1 MLKILNEVIE
11 NIRKKEKNA
20 LIVLKGFDDEIFKEI
35 SKNVEL
41 AFSLNFSLEQDYLQ
55 TLSENKKKLQKHLI
69 VLEKGLFLAKY
80 EEILI
85 IEKNLNLYDNNIY
98 ILENNLFKYYL
109 YNFYNKGDILNYIK
123 YRDSEILDIHENN
136 NYDYLKNFFSDLVI
150 GKEDI
155 YVSFKDLNI
164 NDDDIK
170 IIYKNIFSYSECNL
184 ETETFLEID
193 KIHSNIK
200 EYSTNNFIANESLKY
215 QLLNN
220 EFKDNLYL
228 LIDKKYQNKSKL
240 KEDIGILK
248 YLCSLK
254 HINLI
259 LCTKISQFKS
269 GFRNDIKILLKKYWN
284 SDVFRNLKFYSNPEI
299 SNQKINLSQG
309 DLIEEIIGEIENSK
323 KSLTYNDIFITAPT
337 GSGKSIFF
345 QIPALYIANKYNYV
359 TIIIS
364 PLKALMKDQIEN
376 LKSRGVNNACFLNS
390 DLSFIEKNNYVEKI
404 KQGEISL
411 IYLSP
416 ELLQINSDITNLI
429 GDREIGLIVIDEA
442 HTVSTWGKNFRI
454 DYLLIGNYVQKI
466 KKFKKYNF
474 PTLALTATAVYG
486 GDNDTVFEILD
497 ELKIASPIIHIGE
510 ARKDNIRF
518 DIKKFELKEGSY
530 KHLKFEKT
538 VERIKEKVEKNKKTI
553 FYFPYAK
560 QTEIAYNII
569 DSNLKNFVTYYNGK
583 SSFEERVLGQNE
595 FKNNKK
601 KIMLATK
608 AFGMGVDISDIENIY
623 HFALSG
629 DRADYVQEIGRCA
642 RNNNMEGIAQIDFH
656 KKDLKFAKILRSL
669 SGIKQWQM
677 KLVAE
682 KLFELYKLNKDHS
695 SFLVS
700 IESFAHIFTEKD
712 KDLENKV
719 KQALLFLEKD
729 LLKQYTFPVIIARP
743 RSFFSA
749 LFVTISKEYED
760 KILTFENKEYF
771 KKIMTAEEN
780 RRIIRGYNFKKEVEN
795 IFVSDPG
802 DIYEFNT
809 SKFWEDKYSD
819 ISYPQFIYNFM
830 TGNIF
835 DSNYISNRIKLKIE
849 LNDSPRKIL
858 SEIENYLDKIF
869 LALNK
874 SEHSFTKEELE
885 NNLKSTFNIND
896 KLFIRKINNFILTY
910 TSLVSPNYDAKND
923 NFLIIKKDFKNGE
936 DKYILY
942 STKFNKF
949 KSKIISKYSE
959 MFDINEKN
967 KVFFKYLSKE
977 SQYLEVATLIQSL
990 DLGTYEVTGGSASK
1004 IFIRLNDPLKIEYI
1018 AKNGN
1023 YSNKILRNIEK
1034 KGQKADQI
1042 LETFFTTEMNNSERW
1057 DYIEDYFL
1065 GKI

>member
-11 NIRKKEKNA
+11 NIREKEKNA

-35 SKNVEL
+35 SKNIEP
-41 AFSLNFSLEQDYLQ
+41 AFFPDFFLEQNYLQ
-55 TLSENKKKLQKHLI
+55 TLLENKKKLQKHLVI
-69 VLEKGLFLAKY
+69 LEEGLFLAKY

-85 IEKNLNLYDNNIY
+85 IERNLNLYDNKIY

-109 YNFYNKGDILNYIK
+109 YNFYNKEDIIDYIK
-123 YRDSEILDIHENN
+123 RRNSEILDIHEQN
-136 NYDYLKNFFSDLVI
+136 NYDYLKNFFTDLVLD
-150 GKEDI
+150 KENI
-155 YVSFKDLNI
+155 YISFKDLNI
-164 NDDDIK
+164 DDNDIK
-170 IIYKNIFSYSECNL
+170 IVYKNIFSYSEYNL
-184 ETETFLEID
+184 ETGEILEID
-193 KIHSNIK
+193 NPHSNIK
-200 EYSTNNFIANESLKY
+200 EYSTNNFIVNESLKY

-220 EFKDNLYL
+220 QLKDNLYL

-240 KEDIGILK
+240 KEDLGIIK

-254 HINLI
+254 QINLI
-259 LCTKISQFKS
+259 LCTKINKS
-269 GFRNDIKILLKKYWN
+269 KYGFRNEIKTLLKRYWN
-284 SDVFRNLKFYSNPEI
+284 SDEFRTLKFYLNPEI

-309 DLIEEIIGEIENSK
+309 DLIEEIIEEIENSK
-323 KSLTYNDIFITAPT
+323 KNLTYNDIFITAPT

-345 QIPALYIANKYNYV
+345 QIPALYISDKYSYV

-376 LKSRGVNNACFLNS
+376 LKSRGVKNACFLNS

-404 KQGEISL
+404 KQGEIS
-411 IYLSP
+411 IVYLSP

-518 DIKKFELKEGSY
+518 DIRKFELKEGSY

-538 VERIKEKVEKNKKTI
+538 IERIKEKVEKNKKTI

-560 QTEIAYNII
+560 QTKIAYDII
-569 DSNLKNFVTYYNGK
+569 DANLKNFVTYYSGK

-629 DRADYVQEIGRCA
+629 DLADYVQEIGRCA
-642 RNNNMEGIAQIDFH
+642 RNNSMEGTAQIDFH

-677 KLVAE
+677 KLV
-682 KLFELYKLNKDHS
+682 
-695 SFLVS
+695 
-700 IESFAHIFTEKD
+700 KD

-729 LLKQYTFPVIIARP
+729 LFKQYTFPVIIARP

-749 LFVTISKEYED
+749 LFVTIAKEYEN
-760 KILTFENKEYF
+760 KILTDENKEYF
-771 KKIMTAEEN
+771 KKIMTVEKN
-780 RRIIRGYNFKKEVEN
+780 RRILTGYNFKKEIEN

-802 DIYEFNT
+802 DIYEFDT
-809 SKFWEDKYSD
+809 SKFWEDRYSD

-830 TGNIF
+830 NGNIF

-849 LNDSPRKIL
+849 LDDSPRKIL

-885 NNLKSTFNIND
+885 NNLKSTFNMNN

-910 TSLVSPNYDAKND
+910 TSLVTPNYDPKND
-923 NFLIIKKDFKNGE
+923 NFLIIKKDFTNGE
-936 DKYILY
+936 DKYTLY
-942 STKFNKF
+942 PTRFNKF

-959 MFDINEKN
+959 MFIINEQN
-967 KVFFKYLSKE
+967 RIFLKYLSKE
-977 SQYLEVATLIQSL
+977 SPYLEVATLIQSL
-990 DLGTYEVTGGSASK
+990 DLGTYEVTGGNASK

-1018 AKNGN
+1018 AKNTN
-1023 YSNKILRNIEK
+1023 YSNKILRSIDK

-1042 LETFFTTEMNNSERW
+1042 LETFFTTDMTDSERW